1 MAWKIEKGRMR
12 RLRWERTSRSGPFV
26 DGEQICLQA
35 LSPTSDI
42 ERIFWDLLNFNR
54 V

>member
-1 MAWKIEKGRMR
+1 MAWKIEKGRLR
-12 RLRWERTSRSGPFV
+12 RLRWDLGSRADPFV
-26 DGEQICLQA
+26 DGEQICLPA
-35 LSPTSDI
+35 LSPISDT